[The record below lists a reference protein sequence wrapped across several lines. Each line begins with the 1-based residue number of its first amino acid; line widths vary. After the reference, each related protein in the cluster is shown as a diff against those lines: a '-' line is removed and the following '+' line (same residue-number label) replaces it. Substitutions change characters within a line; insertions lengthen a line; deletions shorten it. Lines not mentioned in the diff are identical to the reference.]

1 MRDTDANETAKLSDF
16 QEELVQAAAALNGDQ
31 LKDIYPFKL
40 VENMTVS
47 TGLKYVEDAFK
58 KFYDDGKKTKEIN
71 GAEDSV
77 SADAA
82 TRATTKTFMQQVFS
96 CLVCDN

>member
-1 MRDTDANETAKLSDF
+1 MRETDAKESEKLSDF
-16 QEELVQAAAALNGDQ
+16 QEELVQTAAALNGDY

-47 TGLKYVEDAFK
+47 AGLKYVEDTFNKFHDDSK
-58 KFYDDGKKTKEIN
+58 KAKEIN

-77 SADAA
+77 SVDAP
-82 TRATTKTFMQQVFS
+82 TRTTTNTFMQKVFS
-96 CLVCDN
+96 CLICDH